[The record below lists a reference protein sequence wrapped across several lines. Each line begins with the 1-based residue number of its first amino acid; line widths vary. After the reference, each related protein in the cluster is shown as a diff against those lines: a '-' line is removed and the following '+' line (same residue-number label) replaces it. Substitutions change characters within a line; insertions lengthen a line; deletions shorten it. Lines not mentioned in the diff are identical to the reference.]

1 VSPVRIDCAIIG
13 AMAHVLS
20 FILTAALAVAPQ
32 PAPVPTRSVA
42 SVPHAAIPDALI
54 RARVGSHLDRLAALG
69 YTGAVLV
76 LRDGKPVVERAWGF
90 ADRDKGIR
98 ADTRSTWNLGSITK
112 QFTAAAILKLEEQG
126 KLRTTDPITRWFP
139 EAEGPKRVITI
150 HQLLTHTAGFE
161 SDYAPGDYAPNTR
174 AEYMARMLAA
184 PLQSPP
190 GTEHA
195 YANSGYSMLAA
206 IIELVTGKE
215 YEAALTDL
223 VLAPAGMTE
232 TGYLRPNW
240 APERI
245 THGYQDG
252 RDWGTIVDRLRVP
265 GAPFWALRGNGGLQT
280 TIADMT
286 RWEHA
291 LTTNAVLTAS
301 SRRKFMTG
309 YVSEGGPGD
318 SMYAYGWAVHPS
330 ERRTRVVE
338 HNGGNGIYVA
348 EFRRLVDEGITIF
361 VTSSVAELSASPV
374 IDAVEELVFGGEVE
388 LPPAVVAIDGKT
400 LAAFAGRWRTSSG
413 EPLDVEARD
422 GRLLVRAGG
431 PSSWLLLKVGDTAQ
445 SARDR
450 ELGAQALAIWQA
462 ASRGDA
468 KPLFEALKGSEP
480 LDQLTDQVKRLA
492 ADRAERLGALE
503 EVSLLGSVRRDRGIV
518 VSTVRLDYER
528 AVVSNVLVWGPDSA
542 LRDRIARPLAPA
554 VFVAVGPGAFLRFD
568 LSGGPPDPAVR
579 LERDGATGQIALVAP
594 NGQRVVFATSS
605 P

>member
-1 VSPVRIDCAIIG
+1 
-13 AMAHVLS
+13 MAPALS
-20 FILTAALAVAPQ
+20 FVLTAALALAPS
-32 PAPVPTRSVA
+32 PAPAPTRSVA
-42 SVPHAAIPDALI
+42 TAPHAAISDALI
-54 RARVGSHLDRLAALG
+54 RARVGNHLDRLAALG

-112 QFTAAAILKLEEQG
+112 QFTAAAILRLEEKG
-126 KLRTTDPITRWFP
+126 KLHTTDFITRWFP
-139 EAEGPKRVITI
+139 DAEGPKRAITI

-161 SDYAPGDYAPNTR
+161 SDYAPGDYVPNTR
-174 AEYMARMLAA
+174 AEYMAR
-184 PLQSPP
+184 
-190 GTEHA
+190 
-195 YANSGYSMLAA
+195 MLAA

-245 THGYQDG
+245 AHGYQDG
-252 RDWGTIVDRLRVP
+252 RDWGSIVDRLRVP

-280 TIADMT
+280 TLVDMT

-291 LTTNAVLTAS
+291 LTSNAVLTAS

-309 YVSEGGPGD
+309 YVSEGEPGD
-318 SMYAYGWAVHPS
+318 SWYAYGWAVHPS
-330 ERRTRVVE
+330 SRGTRVVE

-374 IDAVEELVFGGEVE
+374 IDAVEQLVFGGEVE
-388 LPPAVVAIDGKT
+388 LPPAAVAIDEKT

-422 GRLLVRAGG
+422 GHLLVRAGG

-445 SARDR
+445 SPRES
-450 ELGAQALAIWQA
+450 ELGARALAIWQV

-468 KPLFEALKGSEP
+468 KPLFEALAGSEP
-480 LDQLTDQVKRLA
+480 LDQLTRQIKALA
-492 ADRAERLGALE
+492 ADRADRLGALKD
-503 EVSLLGSVRRDRGIV
+503 VSLLGSVRRDRGVI

-528 AVVSNVLVWGPDSA
+528 GVVSNVLVWGPDGA

-554 VFVAVGPGAFLRFD
+554 VLVAVGSGAFVRFD

-594 NGQRVVFATSS
+594 NGPRVVFTKSA

>member
-1 VSPVRIDCAIIG
+1 
-13 AMAHVLS
+13 MAPLLS
-20 FILTAALAVAPQ
+20 LVLTAALAAA
-32 PAPVPTRSVA
+32 PAPARPAA
-42 SVPHAAIPDALI
+42 SAPHAISDALI
-54 RARVGSHLDRLAALG
+54 RARVGAHLDRLGALG
-69 YTGAVLV
+69 FTGAVLV
-76 LRDGKPVVERAWGF
+76 LRDGRPVVERAWGL
-90 ADRDKGIR
+90 ADREKGIR

-126 KLRTTDPITRWFP
+126 KLRTTDSITRWFP
-139 EAEGPKRVITI
+139 EAEGPKRGITI

-161 SDYAPGDYAPNTR
+161 SDYAPGDYVPNTR
-174 AEYMARMLAA
+174 AGYMARMLAA

-190 GTEHA
+190 GTEHS

-232 TGYLRPNW
+232 TGYLRPGW
-240 APERI
+240 APGRI

-252 RDWGTIVDRLRVP
+252 RDWGTIVDRLKVP

-280 TIADMT
+280 TLADMT
-286 RWEHA
+286 RWERA
-291 LTTNAVLTAS
+291 LTSNAVLTAS

-309 YVSEGGPGD
+309 YVSEGGQGD
-318 SMYAYGWAVHPS
+318 SKYAYGWAVHPS
-330 ERRTRVVE
+330 ERGTRVVE

-374 IDAVEELVFGGEVE
+374 VDAVEELVFGGAVE
-388 LPPAVVAIDGKT
+388 PPPAVVPVDGKA
-400 LAAFAGRWRTSSG
+400 LAAFAGRWRTEGG

-431 PSSWLLLKVGDTAQ
+431 PSSWLLLTLGDTAQ
-445 SARDR
+445 SPRES
-450 ELGAQALAIWQA
+450 ELGAKALAIWQA

-468 KPLFEALKGSEP
+468 KPLYEALGGKEP
-480 LDQLTDQVKRLA
+480 LDQLTEQVQRLA
-492 ADRAERLGALE
+492 ADRAERLGALK
-503 EVSLLGSVRRDRGIV
+503 EVSLLGTVRRGGGLL
-518 VSTVRLDYER
+518 VSTVRLDFDR
-528 AVVSNVLVWGPDSA
+528 AVVSNVLVWAPDGS

-554 VFVAVGPGAFLRFD
+554 VFVPVGPGTFVRFD
-568 LSGGPPDPAVR
+568 LRGGPPDPAVR
-579 LERDGATGQIALVAP
+579 LESDGATGRIALVSP
-594 NGQRVVFATSS
+594 NGSRVVFTKPA

>member
-1 VSPVRIDCAIIG
+1 MAPVLPL
-13 AMAHVLS
+13 VLA
-20 FILTAALAVAPQ
+20 AALAAA
-32 PAPVPTRSVA
+32 PAPPRPETSA
-42 SVPHAAIPDALI
+42 PHGPLPDALI
-54 RARVGSHLDRLAALG
+54 RARVGTHLDRLAALG

-76 LRDGKPVVERAWGF
+76 LRNGRPVVERAWGY

-98 ADTRSTWNLGSITK
+98 ADTRSTWNLGSVTK
-112 QFTAAAILKLEEQG
+112 QFTAAAILKLEERG
-126 KLRTTDPITRWFP
+126 KLRTTDSITRWFP
-139 EAEGPKRVITI
+139 EAQGAKRTITI

-161 SDYAPGDYAPNTR
+161 SDYAPGDYVPNTR

-190 GTEHA
+190 GTEHS

-206 IIELVTGKE
+206 IIEMVTGKE

-240 APERI
+240 APGRI

-252 RDWGTIVDRLRVP
+252 RDWGTIVDRLKVP

-280 TIADMT
+280 TLADMT
-286 RWEHA
+286 RWERA
-291 LTTNAVLTAS
+291 LTSNTVLAAS

-309 YVSEGGPGD
+309 HVSEGGQGD
-318 SMYAYGWAVHPS
+318 SRYAYGWAVHPS
-330 ERRTRVVE
+330 ERGTRVVE

-361 VTSSVAELSASPV
+361 VTSSVAELTATPV
-374 IDAVEELVFGGEVE
+374 VDAVEELVFGGAVE
-388 LPPAVVAIDGKT
+388 LPPAVAAVDGKE
-400 LAAFAGRWRTSSG
+400 LAAFAGRWRTEGG

-431 PSSWLLLKVGDTAQ
+431 PSSWLLLTLGDTAQ
-445 SARDR
+445 SPR
-450 ELGAQALAIWQA
+450 ESELAAKALAIWQA

-468 KPLFEALKGSEP
+468 KPLFEALGGREP
-480 LDQLTDQVKRLA
+480 LDQLTEQVKGLA
-492 ADRAERLGALE
+492 ADRAERLGALK
-503 EVSLLGSVRRDRGIV
+503 EVSLLGSVRRNGGIV
-518 VSTVRLDYER
+518 VSTVRLDFER
-528 AVVSNVLVWGPDSA
+528 AVVSNVLVWGPDGTLS
-542 LRDRIARPLAPA
+542 DRIARPLAPA
-554 VFVAVGPGAFLRFD
+554 VFVPVGPGAFQRFD
-568 LSGGPPDPAVR
+568 LRGGPPDPAVR
-579 LERDGATGQIALVAP
+579 LERDGETGRIALVAP
-594 NGQRVVFATSS
+594 GGRRVVFTKPS